1 MKMARFICVTSCY
14 WGPKPGHRQSWAV
27 GEVFDG
33 EKCDSPHFIEEET
46 LRSGKQKQVKKDLN
60 YMDKE
65 PKDWTPDDMALAT
78 KKELNKVLRGKEY
91 WFDADECMERYE
103 KLQAKREKLAKKA
116 DLLALHNQRA
126 VLESHIEM
134 VDALIED
141 ASK

>member
-1 MKMARFICVTSCY
+1 MIRYSTPNISNVDIKRTI
-14 WGPKPGHRQSWAV
+14 
-27 GEVFDG
+27 
-33 EKCDSPHFIEEET
+33 
-46 LRSGKQKQVKKDLN
+46 
-60 YMDKE
+60 KE
-65 PKDWTPDDMALAT
+65 FYSAFFT
-78 KKELNKVLRGKEY
+78 KKELNKVLEGKEY

-116 DLLALHNQRA
+116 DLLALHNQRT